1 MISRIIEK
9 PLKYDK
15 SFFLIGPRGT
25 GKTYWIKKSL
35 PDSVYIDLLDTG
47 VYTQFLAAPS
57 RITEKIPPNYQG
69 WIIIDEVQRVPELL
83 NEAHRLI
90 ENHGYKFVLT
100 GSSARA
106 LRKKGV
112 NLLSGRALLYHM
124 YPLTVQELGEQF
136 DLKKSL
142 QFGHLPAV
150 FTEPDPKAYLKTYVH
165 TYLREEVL
173 QEGLTRNLSAF
184 TRFLEIAS
192 FSQGCTLNMS
202 AIARD
207 TGVSQK
213 AITGYFDILDDL
225 LLGYRLP
232 VFNKRAKRQTVNHP
246 KFYYFDVGIYQV
258 IRPRGLIDTVE
269 EIEGSALET
278 LFLQELR
285 AINDYYDLE
294 YQLYYWRTKTGLE
307 VDFIIYGPH
316 GLYAFEIKRSNHVNK
331 KDCKNLKIFQEEY
344 PEAKLY
350 LIYGGEQ
357 RYYFDDV
364 TAISITEVLKALP
377 SIINESAK

>member
-316 GLYAFEIKRSNHVNK
+316 GLYAFEIK
-331 KDCKNLKIFQEEY
+331 
-344 PEAKLY
+344 
-350 LIYGGEQ
+350 
-357 RYYFDDV
+357 
-364 TAISITEVLKALP
+364 
-377 SIINESAK
+377 